1 MNSHVKEACGS
12 KTADLPVWSV
22 STQLPFSPLSEA
34 LFHLYWEAQRTW
46 HSSVQSLSCV
56 RLFATPWITARQASL
71 SITNSQSSLRLT
83 RTWHKTYQIWTVVPH
98 PSEKQNL
105 GQDPTEF
112 THFSFC
118 SSLIDS
124 GHRYKIKQQQDVK
137 LNSKVGSVIGWA
149 HGWSPDTFLT
159 PALSFLFQVEKLKGG
174 QEGGLEGRKE
184 GKEDRLIFLAQS
196 GSEVFSHDYL
206 LSEYLNV
213 KSAAGPCESCPLL
226 PVWLFPW
233 TVCWKVG
240 CPVSPTGFL
249 LSSCLGLSFFQQN
262 SLFHQLFCCHLLPV
276 PVQPSNSELNLAHRP
291 TSQPLNTVCWQ
302 TGWLV
307 CN

>member
-1 MNSHVKEACGS
+1 M
-12 KTADLPVWSV
+12 
-22 STQLPFSPLSEA
+22 
-34 LFHLYWEAQRTW
+34 
-46 HSSVQSLSCV
+46 
-56 RLFATPWITARQASL
+56 
-71 SITNSQSSLRLT
+71 
-83 RTWHKTYQIWTVVPH
+83 
-98 PSEKQNL
+98 
-105 GQDPTEF
+105 
-112 THFSFC
+112 
-118 SSLIDS
+118 
-124 GHRYKIKQQQDVK
+124 
-137 LNSKVGSVIGWA
+137 
-149 HGWSPDTFLT
+149 
-159 PALSFLFQVEKLKGG
+159 
-174 QEGGLEGRKE
+174 EGRKE

-291 TSQPLNTVCWQ
+291 TSQPLAPVTPSTPAGVHVLCHIPPSPHPLHPR
-302 TGWLV
+302 GPLSAYSHHDFS
-307 CN
+307 CNPISDKTP